1 MVHGEC
7 KRLVFSFDLPVTGAT
22 YILKKIINEDF
33 DNDKY
38 VSWCGVS
45 HQKVVEFYRFYDLW
59 LNI

>member
-45 HQKVVEFYRFYDLW
+45 HQKVVEFYRFYD
-59 LNI
+59 